1 MLIWL
6 KRIVKGLYRISSI
19 LIFLLLWEFIP
30 RIGLVDT
37 IFLPPVSKVALAFWN
52 LIITGE
58 LLTHIGVSLMR
69 SLLGFGLGLSVAI
82 PLGLLIG
89 WFKGFEYFIDPLV
102 QTFRQTSTLALFPV
116 FILLFG
122 IGEVSKVAVI
132 FWGVQWA
139 VLLNTISGVKNVE
152 PLLIKSA
159 RSMGISPASLFVK
172 VILPASL
179 PSILTGIRLSAT
191 HSILVLIAAE
201 MLGANAGLGY
211 LLFFAEANFLI
222 PKMYA
227 AIITMSLLGLIVN
240 YALVMF
246 EKRALRWKEELP
258 TGT

>member
-1 MLIWL
+1 MLNWIKYL
-6 KRIVKGLYRISSI
+6 FKGIYRILSV
-19 LIFLLLWEFIP
+19 LIFLSIWEIAP
-30 RIGLVDT
+30 RLGIVDT
-37 IFLPPVSKVALAFWN
+37 IFLPPFSKVAIAFWN
-52 LIITGE
+52 LLITGE
-58 LLTHIGVSLMR
+58 LFGHIGISLYR

-82 PLGLLIG
+82 PLGLVIG
-89 WFKGFEYFIDPLV
+89 WFKGFERFIDPLV

-122 IGEVSKVAVI
+122 IGETSKVAVI

-139 VLLNTISGVKNVE
+139 VLLNTISGVKSID

-159 RSMGISPASLFVK
+159 RSMGISSLSLFIK

-179 PSILTGIRLSAT
+179 PSIFTGVRLSAT
-191 HSILVLIAAE
+191 HSILILIAAE

-240 YALVMF
+240 YSLVAF
-246 EKRALRWKEELP
+246 EKRATRWKEELP
-258 TGT
+258 SGN

>member
-1 MLIWL
+1 VFTWL
-6 KRIVKGLYRISSI
+6 KSIVKGLYRISSV
-19 LIFLLLWEFIP
+19 LIFLLLWEIAP
-30 RIGLVDT
+30 RVGLVDT
-37 IFLPPVSKVALAFWN
+37 IFLPPISKVAVAFWN

-58 LLTHIGVSLMR
+58 LFTHIGVSLLR
-69 SLLGFGLGLSVAI
+69 SLLGFSLGLGVAI
-82 PLGLLIG
+82 PMGLLIG
-89 WFKGFEYFIDPLV
+89 WFRGFEYFIDPLV

-122 IGEVSKVAVI
+122 IGELSKVAVI

-139 VLLNTISGVKNVE
+139 VLLNTISGVKNVD

-159 RSMGISPASLFVK
+159 RSMGISSFSLFIK
-172 VILPASL
+172 VILPASM

-227 AIITMSLLGLIVN
+227 AIVTMSLLGLIVN
-240 YALVMF
+240 YALVTF
-246 EKRALRWKEELP
+246 EKRVLRWKEELP

>member
-1 MLIWL
+1 MIAWL
-6 KRIVKGLYRISSI
+6 RSLFKGLYRISSV
-19 LIFLLLWEFIP
+19 LIFLLLWEIAP
-30 RIGLVDT
+30 RLGIVDA
-37 IFLPPVSKVALAFWN
+37 IFLPPFSQVAVAFWQ

-58 LLTHIGVSLMR
+58 LFTHISISLLR
-69 SLLGFGLGLSVAI
+69 SLLGFSLGLSVAI

-89 WFKGFEYFIDPLV
+89 WFKGFEHFIDPLV

-122 IGEVSKVAVI
+122 IGEISKVAVI

-139 VLLNTISGVKNVE
+139 VLLNTISGVKNVD
-152 PLLIKSA
+152 PLLIKAAKSL
-159 RSMGISPASLFVK
+159 GISKFSLFIK
-172 VILPASL
+172 VILPASM
-179 PSILTGIRLSAT
+179 PSILTGVRLSAT

-227 AIITMSLLGLIVN
+227 AIITMSLMGLIVN
-240 YALVMF
+240 YSLVSL
-246 EKRALRWKEELP
+246 EKRVLKWKEELP
-258 TGT
+258 SGT